1 MTKGRIAC
9 IAVEGAILD
18 GLIEL
23 HTCPVQKCGI
33 GSRTVVQS
41 GEAVHSGQ
49 KVYHH
54 RALLTDAFVASRGFL
69 LTQSDVTAACLR
81 VANNRHL
88 TARTEDA
95 EHCAYRQ
102 RCMMS
107 QLRSARVDNIS
118 PSKYVLLRGVMM
130 MAHITAPPSQ
140 WQRSNSQKTDASWED
155 ETEDSHEINDTAFD
169 ARTPAPEKSSC
180 SVLVTVSDGE
190 LDEVTVVSDSRFG
203 TEEKLDALMRNLFV
217 SVTSSEVAPGEL
229 VAVVNDCIID
239 NNKAG
244 RGDRWRSRR
253 GSNSAGVQATIL
265 TREGQAEG
273 RKFESHCEWCGE
285 SL

>member
-23 HTCPVQKCGI
+23 HTCP
-33 GSRTVVQS
+33 
-41 GEAVHSGQ
+41 AQ
-49 KVYHH
+49 KVCDWIPYSRSKWRNRPQWSEVYRH

-95 EHCAYRQ
+95 EHCAYRL

-107 QLRSARVDNIS
+107 QLRSARVDKIS
-118 PSKYVLLRGVMM
+118 KQSKYDLLRGVMM

-140 WQRSNSQKTDASWED
+140 WQRSNSKKTDASWED

-169 ARTPAPEKSSC
+169 AHTPAPEKSSC
-180 SVLVTVSDGE
+180 SVLVTVSDEE
-190 LDEVTVVSDSRFG
+190 LDEGTVPPPFAPLQGKHSVPLPSHTALPPCFNLLATVDSLSF
-203 TEEKLDALMRNLFV
+203 
-217 SVTSSEVAPGEL
+217 
-229 VAVVNDCIID
+229 
-239 NNKAG
+239 
-244 RGDRWRSRR
+244 DRQ
-253 GSNSAGVQATIL
+253 NT
-265 TREGQAEG
+265 
-273 RKFESHCEWCGE
+273 
-285 SL
+285 